1 MTYLTGTLI
10 KITSSKKLFIKIN
23 EQTYEILQKIGSRYP
38 EWTNRCFL
46 WHPETTTEHP
56 ESAYFASVSLDKYDR
71 QQIRRFELLLHK
83 EVKITGSY
91 KPYNFTAEDKV
102 LKGVNFVLEEIR
114 HTMPTTLAEL
124 LDEENVES
132 ELSRMRQQLTDN

>member
-23 EQTYEILQKIGSRYP
+23 EQTYEILQKIGSRYH
-38 EWTNRCFL
+38 EWTKNFL
-46 WHPETTTEHP
+46 WHPDVSTEHP

-114 HTMPTTLAEL
+114 HTMPATAD
-124 LDEENVES
+124 LDVES
-132 ELSRMRQQLTDN
+132 ELSRMRQQLIDN